1 MVVAL
6 IKEQAER
13 VRPPR
18 ALWVPF
24 PLGRPFGAPDNA
36 EQQRRVLRRALAL
49 LEAPSGPVLVDFDEA
64 DAVEEEDAAW
74 ACPVSF
80 ASPNA
85 DSDDIGRRVADE
97 VTMLRPWHEL
107 GVERRGRTTLGL
119 AKAPIEE
126 AAAWLAA
133 FAEGS
138 TLPAPAP
145 EESMADN
152 LRWSAEDLKN
162 LLLRG
167 GDRAARPGLRK
178 PARVV
183 VLGGEQG
190 RRVAESAARSLPRRW
205 RRRGTRGGRVHAGAG
220 GLFGVSIHF
229 SARNPSAALPI
240 SDYDRL
246 KIKQLSAAAV
256 SSALSRPV
264 KISGQR
270 HWPSRSAGNGRGVRS
285 A

>member
-1 MVVAL
+1 MSGLAHYFEDEGVPTVVVAL
-6 IKEQAER
+6 IREQAEK

-64 DAVEEEDAAW
+64 DAAEEEDAAW
-74 ACPVSF
+74 VCPVSF
-80 ASPNA
+80 AAPNA

-97 VTMLRPWHEL
+97 VTMLRPWHDL

-119 AKAPIEE
+119 AKVPIEE

-138 TLPAPAP
+138 ALPAPAP

-152 LRWSAEDLKN
+152 LRWSAEDLKAFYYE
-162 LLLRG
+162 
-167 GDRAARPGLRK
+167 AATAQPGLASENRLESWFWEESTAGELLK
-178 PARVV
+178 ALRARCLADGDDAVREV
-183 VLGGEQG
+183 GEFML
-190 RRVAESAARSLPRRW
+190 VPEAHLE
-205 RRRGTRGGRVHAGAG
+205 
-220 GLFGVSIHF
+220 
-229 SARNPSAALPI
+229 
-240 SDYDRL
+240 
-246 KIKQLSAAAV
+246 
-256 SSALSRPV
+256 
-264 KISGQR
+264 
-270 HWPSRSAGNGRGVRS
+270 
-285 A
+285 

>member
-1 MVVAL
+1 MSGLAHYFEDEGVPTVVVAL
-6 IKEQAER
+6 IREQAER

-74 ACPVSF
+74 ICPVSF
-80 ASPNA
+80 AAPNG
-85 DSDDIGRRVADE
+85 DSDDLGRRVADE
-97 VTMLRPWHEL
+97 VTMLRPGHDL

-119 AKAPIEE
+119 AKTSIEE

-138 TLPAPAP
+138 ALPAPAP

-152 LRWSAEDLKN
+152 LRWSAEDLKAFYYE
-162 LLLRG
+162 
-167 GDRAARPGLRK
+167 AATAQPGLASENRLESWFWEESTAGELLK
-178 PARVV
+178 ALRARCLADGDDTVREV
-183 VLGGEQG
+183 
-190 RRVAESAARSLPRRW
+190 
-205 RRRGTRGGRVHAGAG
+205 GAFM
-220 GLFGVSIHF
+220 LVPEAH
-229 SARNPSAALPI
+229 LE
-240 SDYDRL
+240 
-246 KIKQLSAAAV
+246 
-256 SSALSRPV
+256 
-264 KISGQR
+264 
-270 HWPSRSAGNGRGVRS
+270 
-285 A
+285 